1 MGVSR
6 RELIRMDA
14 EEVAAFID
22 EQKSLQVACIG
33 DDGWPHL
40 TTLWFAI
47 VDSCLAFGTY
57 SRSQKIMNLRRN
69 PRISVLLE
77 DGLIYEEL
85 RGVMIKG
92 RAVLV
97 DEHDSVQR
105 YARAIM
111 ERNQPDV
118 DVEHL
123 DEVARH
129 WAAKRT
135 VVVVEPDETVSWDH
149 TKLSGVY

>member
-92 RAVLV
+92 RAALV
-97 DEHDSVQR
+97 DEPDAVQR

>member
-77 DGLIYEEL
+77 DGLVYEEL

-92 RAVLV
+92 RAALV
-97 DEHDSVQR
+97 DEPDSVQR

>member
-40 TTLWFAI
+40 TPLWFAI
-47 VDSCLAFGTY
+47 VDNCLAFGTY

-69 PRISVLLE
+69 SRISVLLE

-97 DEHDSVQR
+97 DEPDSVQR

>member
-14 EEVAAFID
+14 GEVLAFID

-97 DEHDSVQR
+97 DEPDSVQR

>member
-85 RGVMIKG
+85 RGVMITG

-97 DEHDSVQR
+97 DEPDSVQR

>member
-97 DEHDSVQR
+97 DEPDSVQR

-118 DVEHL
+118 DVEHR

>member
-1 MGVSR
+1 
-6 RELIRMDA
+6 
-14 EEVAAFID
+14 
-22 EQKSLQVACIG
+22 
-33 DDGWPHL
+33 
-40 TTLWFAI
+40 
-47 VDSCLAFGTY
+47 
-57 SRSQKIMNLRRN
+57 MNLRRN

-97 DEHDSVQR
+97 DEPDSVQR

>member
-14 EEVAAFID
+14 EEVVAFID
-22 EQKSLQVACIG
+22 EQKSLQVACRG

-85 RGVMIKG
+85 RGRDGPFFIEWVG
-92 RAVLV
+92 EA
-97 DEHDSVQR
+97 
-105 YARAIM
+105 
-111 ERNQPDV
+111 
-118 DVEHL
+118 
-123 DEVARH
+123 
-129 WAAKRT
+129 
-135 VVVVEPDETVSWDH
+135 
-149 TKLSGVY
+149 

>member
-97 DEHDSVQR
+97 DDSDSVQR
-105 YARAIM
+105 YARAIL

-118 DVEHL
+118 DAEHL
-123 DEVARH
+123 EEVARH